1 MPRPRASELMGF
13 VRDDVM
19 REHIP
24 FLVWCVL
31 TAAAVAQTPPTAAP
45 PARKP
50 NVILITVDTLRADHL
65 GVYGRSPSFTP
76 AMDSLARDSAVFDHA
91 VAQVPLT
98 LASHA
103 AILTGTYPF
112 FNRVQDFT
120 GEPMRAEVETV
131 AQAFH
136 RNGYATAAVVS
147 AFVLDRSWG
156 LDRGFDAYFDS
167 FAAKSFAEKNLGL
180 VDRKAGESVDL
191 ALAWLRKR
199 PANKPFFLWLH
210 LYDPHSPYEPPEPF
224 HDRFRGDLYSGEIAY
239 TDSQLGRFFQT
250 LKTLRLYDGAA
261 IVLLSDHGESLGEH
275 GEKEHGYFL
284 YPSTTHVPLMVKPP
298 KKSLSRR
305 VEAAAQTMAVAP
317 TLLALA
323 GVKDRIEKQFQTSEL
338 LSLSDHPDATAYSE
352 TMYPF
357 SSFGWSPLRSL
368 QSSELQ
374 FIDAPKAELYR
385 AGEDP
390 LQTRNLAGAQPA
402 VAEVMRQKIKELTG
416 KFAAPEAGSS
426 NGGISPEAAEKLRA
440 LGYVAYKSP
449 VSAEALSR
457 GLPDPKDKLA
467 EFNAILAA
475 ADAFQAGDIGRGR
488 NLLAEVRESDA
499 EMYLVPFMLGEAALK
514 RSEWRSAADEL
525 ERCLKLNPGF
535 DQAMTGLARAYQQ
548 LGRLDDA
555 RGQLRRAL
563 EANPQNYRAWYQ
575 SGLLEWQADPAAAR
589 KALES
594 AVRIQPNFA
603 AGQRDL
609 GYLLYQQKD
618 FAGAFPHLAEAV
630 RQGVEDRETL
640 NAAGIAANQA
650 GEPAKALNFY
660 RQAVKLYPDFP
671 EAHLNMGL
679 ALQRLGREKEAATEY
694 ALACKLATKYCGIA
708 PRK

>member
-1 MPRPRASELMGF
+1 MMRMGLRLAGWCLLSLMAAGQTSRPHAAKPAPAPRPNL
-13 VRDDVM
+13 
-19 REHIP
+19 
-24 FLVWCVL
+24 
-31 TAAAVAQTPPTAAP
+31 
-45 PARKP
+45 
-50 NVILITVDTLRADHL
+50 ILITVDTLRADHL
-65 GVYGRSPSFTP
+65 GIYGRSPSITP
-76 AMDSLARDSAVFDHA
+76 AMDALAKESIVFDHA

-120 GEPMRAEVETV
+120 GEPMRADVETI
-131 AQAFH
+131 AQAFR

-210 LYDPHSPYEPPEPF
+210 LYDPHSPYDPPEPF
-224 HDRFRGDLYSGEIAY
+224 RDRSRGDLYSGEIAY
-239 TDSQLGRFFQT
+239 ADAQLGRFFQT
-250 LKTLRLYDGAA
+250 LKTLRLYDGAG

-275 GEKEHGYFL
+275 GEKEHGFFL

-298 KKSLSRR
+298 RKTPSRR
-305 VEAAAQTMAVAP
+305 VETAAQAMAVAP

-323 GVKDRIEKQFQTSEL
+323 GIKDRIEKQFQTS
-338 LSLSDHPDATAYSE
+338 SLPALADDPDATAYSE
-352 TMYPF
+352 TLYPF

-368 QSSELQ
+368 QTTELQ

-385 AGEDP
+385 TGEDP

-402 VAEVMRQKIKELTG
+402 VAAVLRQKIKDLTG
-416 KFAAPEAGSS
+416 KFAAPEAGNS
-426 NGGISPEAAEKLRA
+426 GGGTSPEAAEKLRA

-467 EFNAILAA
+467 EFNAILEA

-488 NLLAEVRESDA
+488 GLLAGVRESDP

-514 RSEWRSAADEL
+514 QSEWRSAAEEL

-555 RGQLRRAL
+555 RGQLRQAL
-563 EANPQNYRAWYQ
+563 KANPQNYRAWYQ

-618 FAGAFPHLAEAV
+618 FAAAYPHLAEAV
-630 RQGVEDRETL
+630 RQGIEDRETL
-640 NAAGIAANQA
+640 NAAGISANQA
-650 GEPAKALNFY
+650 GEPAKALTFY
-660 RQAVKLYPDFP
+660 RKAVKLYPDFP

-679 ALQRLGREKEAATEY
+679 ALQRLGREKEAAMEY
-694 ALACKLATKYCGIA
+694 ALACKLAAKYCGMA
-708 PRK
+708 PRR